1 MSIGWRVSLSVPASE
16 AELAADRLW
25 GYGAL
30 GLEERGD
37 NPVLL
42 LAGFGDEA
50 EARAAAALEPG
61 AGVEAIEDDS
71 WADEWR
77 AFARPTRVGAVLVQP
92 AWLELADDHG
102 ATTVITI
109 DPGRVFGSGS
119 HASTV
124 LALQALWAEPLDGAF
139 VLDVGTGSGVL
150 AIAAAYRGAARVL
163 ATDVDPAALEA
174 CTDNAARNDVAARV
188 IAVDEH
194 PSAFAATFDCVI
206 ANLLAVTLR
215 ELAGDLVTVVVPGG
229 SLVLSGM
236 LEAQLDE
243 VTAVFVEA
251 GCSLRDVH
259 RVDGWVAAVFD
270 RDDPDSYDEPLDEDW
285 FDDSPWPTRDEGTRA
300 KLQLPLKPSSA

>member
-1 MSIGWRVSLSVPASE
+1 MSIGWRVSLSVPAAE

-25 GYGAL
+25 GHGAL
-30 GLEERGD
+30 GVEERGD
-37 NPVLL
+37 EPVLL
-42 LAGFGDEA
+42 LAGFADEA
-50 EARAAAALEPG
+50 GARAAAALEPG
-61 AGVEAIEDDS
+61 AGVEGIDDDT

-77 AFARPTRVGAVLVQP
+77 AFARPTRVGDVLVQP
-92 AWLELADDHG
+92 AWLALADDHG

-124 LALQALWAEPLDGAF
+124 LALKALWAEPLDGAF

-150 AIAAAYRGAARVL
+150 AIAAAHRGAARVL
-163 ATDVDPAALEA
+163 ATDIDPAALA
-174 CTDNAARNDVAARV
+174 VCTDNAVRNGTAERVVAVA
-188 IAVDEH
+188 EH

-215 ELAGDLVTVVVPGG
+215 ELASDLVATVVPGG

-243 VTAVFVEA
+243 VTATFVQA
-251 GCSLRDVH
+251 GCSRRDVH
-259 RVDGWVAAVFD
+259 RLDGWAAAVFD

-285 FDDSPWPTRDEGTRA
+285 FDDAPWGDAP
-300 KLQLPLKPSSA
+300 